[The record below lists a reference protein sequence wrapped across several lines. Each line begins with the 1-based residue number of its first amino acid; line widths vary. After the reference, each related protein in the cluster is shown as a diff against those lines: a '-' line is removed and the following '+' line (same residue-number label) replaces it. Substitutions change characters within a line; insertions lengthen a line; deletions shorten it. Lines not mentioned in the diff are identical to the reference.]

1 MTHPT
6 TFAVPHDTALSFR
19 EDERGRSVHL
29 GGGNVVYEESPSE
42 DWLLVTLG
50 VGVCS
55 SMSVVLMMLFSGY
68 GAV

>member
-1 MTHPT
+1 MQTSTPFST
-6 TFAVPHDTALSFR
+6 PHVRSSLR
-19 EDERGRSVHL
+19 EDERGRSVSL
-29 GGGNVVYEESPSE
+29 AEGTVVYEESPSE

-68 GAV
+68 GNV